1 MMNNIIKISEEKKY
15 NTEKSNNI
23 TNNQND
29 EIVELMMDRG
39 MLPDNSIEDE
49 SLRIKKQKLRKNAYH
64 NTMLLL
70 KRYRIISWMLE
81 CFPGDVAIE
90 LDRPFEN
97 IDKLIEAVDVDTSWG
112 NKKLESRMKTIEKT
126 RLLMDRLNEAL
137 TVLKKKPEDG
147 ERLYKIIYLTYI
159 SPEKLSHNE
168 LLFRLDLSTRHYYRL
183 RNEAVSIISVRL
195 WSATTADVD
204 VWMNMIARIDEL
216 S

>member
-1 MMNNIIKISEEKKY
+1 MNNIETISEEK
-15 NTEKSNNI
+15 EKSENRNN
-23 TNNQND
+23 TPNNQYD
-29 EIVELMMDRG
+29 EIIELMMDRG

-147 ERLYKIIYLTYI
+147 ERLYKIIYLF
-159 SPEKLSHNE
+159 
-168 LLFRLDLSTRHYYRL
+168 LF
-183 RNEAVSIISVRL
+183 
-195 WSATTADVD
+195 
-204 VWMNMIARIDEL
+204 
-216 S
+216 